1 MSGLDLKPL
10 HGLYRTLDTVGG
22 GDLPHPLVLVAQI
35 HRKPASARTP
45 SEPGPLEW
53 IVALGSRKPETRPA
67 HDGDAGP
74 SKRRR
79 RKAGQ
84 YEEEWWEARC
94 CERDI
99 EELLE
104 IKECAIAPQA
114 MISKIRERWLEGAL
128 AVDGYNEHESPRGG
142 LELVIT
148 ITPTL
153 PLRLVLEPCDDPPL
167 SLAPLL
173 TIPAYLTASTD
184 RAAALSAQAD
194 LAALR
199 ADNDKLSKQLETY
212 RDERKRQRRVPGQLR
227 QNSGGSNGGETR
239 RGKLRPGDAGYAGS
253 SRRIGRNLADDGF
266 DEDPPSDD

>member
-35 HRKPASARTP
+35 HRKPPSARTP

-67 HDGDAGP
+67 HDGDVG
-74 SKRRR
+74 SGKKRR

-104 IKECAIAPQA
+104 
-114 MISKIRERWLEGAL
+114 
-128 AVDGYNEHESPRGG
+128 V
-142 LELVIT
+142 
-148 ITPTL
+148 
-153 PLRLVLEPCDDPPL
+153 
-167 SLAPLL
+167 
-173 TIPAYLTASTD
+173 
-184 RAAALSAQAD
+184 RAA
-194 LAALR
+194 R
-199 ADNDKLSKQLETY
+199 IRKLS
-212 RDERKRQRRVPGQLR
+212 
-227 QNSGGSNGGETR
+227 SG
-239 RGKLRPGDAGYAGS
+239 
-253 SRRIGRNLADDGF
+253 
-266 DEDPPSDD
+266 